1 MIRKKI
7 YRQILFYVLFALFI
21 CWTVIEPEIHLSVK
35 YGCLIILFVFL
46 IHSLVE
52 KRHLY
57 KKLAVKYKNQSDL
70 LNSIFMNCPD
80 LIYMKDS
87 DLRYIDCNPVMKKM
101 LCIDNESSIAKKTD
115 FDFYSKETADTIRS
129 YDKKVIDNAGIV
141 SYKIEKQM
149 FNGETKI
156 YDSLL
161 APIVKKDEISG
172 VLGILRDV
180 TTVEQLKERILIQN
194 AQLNSILDNIPFMLY
209 MKDLEGRVIT
219 CNSRVEKN
227 IGISR
232 EKLIGLPSTNIYVEN
247 NAEKIKQEDEQVIKT
262 KQALIIEVQSSTYT
276 NTPVWYE
283 VPKSPILDINN
294 DIIGIIV
301 IVKNIDSEKR
311 REEQERIL
319 MSTITHDLKTPTN
332 AQITAMDILLKETL
346 GKLNDDQRE
355 IIQHSKNSNV
365 YMKNMISTLIAAY
378 KSEIQSIILEPQ
390 TFDYED
396 LVKTTIQELSMLAYT
411 KNQNLVLE
419 SSLKDNMVTAD
430 KLQLK
435 RAMINLI
442 ANAITYGFEN
452 TNIVISLKE
461 VDENVSFDVTNNSH
475 FIPQEKLA
483 EIFEKFKTNVNAKFE
498 KASTGLGLYLSKK
511 IITKHNGQMR
521 AQSFENQTCIFGFTV
536 PRVFK
541 EEKSQ
546 SKTTY

>member
-35 YGCLIILFVFL
+35 YVCLIILFVFL

-283 VPKSPILDINN
+283 VTKSPILDINN

>member
-1 MIRKKI
+1 
-7 YRQILFYVLFALFI
+7 
-21 CWTVIEPEIHLSVK
+21 
-35 YGCLIILFVFL
+35 
-46 IHSLVE
+46 
-52 KRHLY
+52 
-57 KKLAVKYKNQSDL
+57 
-70 LNSIFMNCPD
+70 
-80 LIYMKDS
+80 
-87 DLRYIDCNPVMKKM
+87 
-101 LCIDNESSIAKKTD
+101 
-115 FDFYSKETADTIRS
+115 
-129 YDKKVIDNAGIV
+129 
-141 SYKIEKQM
+141 
-149 FNGETKI
+149 
-156 YDSLL
+156 
-161 APIVKKDEISG
+161 
-172 VLGILRDV
+172 
-180 TTVEQLKERILIQN
+180 
-194 AQLNSILDNIPFMLY
+194 
-209 MKDLEGRVIT
+209 
-219 CNSRVEKN
+219 
-227 IGISR
+227 
-232 EKLIGLPSTNIYVEN
+232 
-247 NAEKIKQEDEQVIKT
+247 
-262 KQALIIEVQSSTYT
+262 
-276 NTPVWYE
+276 
-283 VPKSPILDINN
+283 
-294 DIIGIIV
+294 
-301 IVKNIDSEKR
+301 
-311 REEQERIL
+311 
-319 MSTITHDLKTPTN
+319 
-332 AQITAMDILLKETL
+332 MDILLKETL

>member
-1 MIRKKI
+1 M
-7 YRQILFYVLFALFI
+7 FYVLFALFI
-21 CWTVIEPEIHLSVK
+21 FWTVLEPDIHLSVK

-46 IHSLVE
+46 VHSLVE

-101 LCIDNESSIAKKTD
+101 LCIDNESSISEKTD

-156 YDSLL
+156 YDSML

-247 NAEKIKQEDEQVIKT
+247 NDDKIKKQDEQVIKT
-262 KQALIIEVQSSTYT
+262 KQSLIIEVQSSVYT

-283 VPKSPILDINN
+283 VTKSPILDINN

-301 IVKNIDSEKR
+301 IIKNIDSEKR

>member
-1 MIRKKI
+1 
-7 YRQILFYVLFALFI
+7 
-21 CWTVIEPEIHLSVK
+21 
-35 YGCLIILFVFL
+35 VFL

-283 VPKSPILDINN
+283 VTKSPILDINN